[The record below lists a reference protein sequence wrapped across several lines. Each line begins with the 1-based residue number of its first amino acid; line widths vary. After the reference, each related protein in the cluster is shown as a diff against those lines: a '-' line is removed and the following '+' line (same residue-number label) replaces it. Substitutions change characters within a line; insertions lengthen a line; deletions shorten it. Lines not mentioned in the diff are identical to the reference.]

1 MAGFDFQ
8 MVVRFVSTLPVKG
21 STLSMEIYLFYNQR
35 ESESRSMENNGK
47 PWNTMENNGKQSK
60 TMEKGKQRKT
70 IENKDSKCSM
80 KIYLFYNCHFL

>member
-8 MVVRFVSTLPVKG
+8 MVRRFVSTLSVKG

-47 PWNTMENNGKQSK
+47 MKTKENNGKQQKTKTQHCQWDFICSTIRENQRAVQWK
-60 TMEKGKQRKT
+60 TMEK
-70 IENKDSKCSM
+70 
-80 KIYLFYNCHFL
+80 

>member
-1 MAGFDFQ
+1 MTGFDFQ
-8 MVVRFVSTLPVKG
+8 MVRFVSTLPVKG

-35 ESESRSMENNGK
+35 ESMENHGIQWK
-47 PWNTMENNGKQSK
+47 IMENNGKQSK

-70 IENKDSKCSM
+70 IENKESKCSM